1 LEQTEANRA
10 NLGQLRQE
18 DRAMTDTATPTTP
31 AFITRAP
38 RSLAAWVACFEPA
51 LLPVLAAT
59 AQTLEALRA
68 VEDEVDAHL
77 LAETVGADPLM
88 MLKLLS
94 HVAQLRRGRDGSE
107 PETATEAL
115 VMLGIPPFFRAF
127 GVQDTPEQRLA
138 DWPEALAGF
147 SKVLRRSHRAADFSI
162 GFAVH
167 RLDHDA
173 AVLHEA
179 ALLHDFAEMLLWLQA
194 PGLALNIQRLQQADP
209 ALRSAQAQRQVLGI
223 ELAELQH
230 ALMTRWGLP
239 ALLVQI
245 TDDHSLQPTI
255 QVRNVQLAI
264 RVARHSAAGWDNPA
278 LPDDI
283 REIAQLLQLNTDTTQ
298 RLLQGIDS
306 DAAEEG
312 LDAVPAA
319 GLGWT
324 LGTAAESAVQ
334 TSAPVSRA

>member
-1 LEQTEANRA
+1 
-10 NLGQLRQE
+10 
-18 DRAMTDTATPTTP
+18 MTDNGAAATAE
-31 AFITRAP
+31 FITRAP
-38 RSLAAWVACFEPA
+38 LNLEGWVACFEPA
-51 LLPVLAAT
+51 HLPVLAST
-59 AQTLEALRA
+59 AQSLEALRA
-68 VEDEVDAHL
+68 VEDDVDAHL

-94 HVAQLRRGRDGSE
+94 HVANLRRGRDGSE

-127 GVQDTPEQRLA
+127 GVQSTPEQRLV

-147 SKVLRRSHRAADFSI
+147 SRVLQRSHRAADFSI

-239 ALLVQI
+239 TLLVQI
-245 TDDHSLQPTI
+245 TDDHSPQPTS

-264 RVARHSAAGWDNPA
+264 RVARHSAAGWDNAA

-283 REIAQLLQLNTDTTQ
+283 REVAQLLQLNIDATQ
-298 RLLQGIDS
+298 RLLHDING
-306 DAAEEG
+306 
-312 LDAVPAA
+312 DAVEHGREPLQAA
-319 GLGWT
+319 R
-324 LGTAAESAVQ
+324 S
-334 TSAPVSRA
+334 PVSDGAAAASPA